1 MISWRRKLTI
11 CVAGPAGSPSCR
23 PRSPQRSV
31 VVALGALSRHSDTD
45 TRDLRSVRPTAT
57 TRKRPDMLTM
67 TRGAFMQAKV
77 RCRCAVVALWS
88 EHEAEYTPG
97 IRRSTANLRRSYGL
111 RRS

>member
-11 CVAGPAGSPSCR
+11 CVAGPAASPSCR

-77 RCRCAVVALWS
+77 RCRCAVERARSRVHPWDSALDGQPAS
-88 EHEAEYTPG
+88 F
-97 IRRSTANLRRSYGL
+97 LRTSPVL
-111 RRS
+111 IL